1 MAVRAFWLAL
11 LLLSA
16 AAIPAR
22 ADDESDLAKQ
32 TANPISSL
40 ISVPFQL
47 NYDCCYGPSNGDRFT
62 LNVQPVIPFKLNS
75 DWNMIVRTIVPI
87 VDQAES
93 APGSGEHFGLGDTTQ
108 SFFLSPNSTLDGWI
122 WGAGPV
128 IFWPTATDEVIGNHK
143 WGAGPTLVV
152 LKQENG
158 WTYGLLANHIWSF
171 AGESSAPN
179 ISNTFLQPFVSY
191 TWPDT
196 TSLTLN
202 SESTYDWERSQWTVP
217 LNLIVAHIVRL
228 GALPV
233 SVQGG
238 VRYYAASPSQ
248 TASWGLRITV
258 SLLFPS

>member
-1 MAVRAFWLAL
+1 LFAL
-11 LLLSA
+11 TGSIA
-16 AAIPAR
+16 AR
-22 ADDESDLAKQ
+22 ADDDSDLAKQ

-75 DWNMIVRTIVPI
+75 DWNLIVRTIVPI
-87 VDQAES
+87 VDQAETTS
-93 APGSGEHFGLGDTTQ
+93 GGGEHFGLGDTTQ
-108 SFFLSPNSTLDGWI
+108 SFFFSPDATVDGWI

-128 IFWPTATDEVIGNHK
+128 AFWPTATDALIGNHK
-143 WGAGPTLVV
+143 WGAGPTLVL
-152 LKQENG
+152 LKQQSG

-171 AGESSAPN
+171 AGDSSAPKF
-179 ISNTFLQPFVSY
+179 SSTFLQPFVGF

-202 SESTYDWERSQWTVP
+202 SESTYDWERAQWTVP
-217 LNLIVAHIVRL
+217 LNLTLAHIVRL

-233 SVQGG
+233 SVQGA
-238 VRYYAASPSQ
+238 VRYYAAAPSE
-248 TASWGLRITV
+248 TASWGLRITI
-258 SLLFPS
+258 SLLFPE